1 MAFAFQYFAHIVSD
15 CLWSYYGCSCMSLFV
30 TDYEM
35 LIVIQLILLFTM
47 LSQIGIDIEE
57 NKRKTAKNVLSLAD
71 RFFTPSEFDY
81 LVNIPDPDA
90 QEKEFIK
97 LWTLKVSK
105 NFSDPIFKSNCLY
118 AINLCYRF
126 EFVRAL
132 IYPAR
137 S

>member
-1 MAFAFQYFAHIVSD
+1 
-15 CLWSYYGCSCMSLFV
+15 MSLFV

-105 NFSDPIFKSNCLY
+105 NFSDPI
-118 AINLCYRF
+118 
-126 EFVRAL
+126 
-132 IYPAR
+132 
-137 S
+137 